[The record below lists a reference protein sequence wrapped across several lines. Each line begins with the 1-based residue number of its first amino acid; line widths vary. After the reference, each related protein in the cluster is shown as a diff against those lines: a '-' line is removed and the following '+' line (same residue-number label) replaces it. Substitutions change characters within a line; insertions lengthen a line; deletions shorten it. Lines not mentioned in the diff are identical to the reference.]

1 MPKKETY
8 DASSI
13 SVLEGLEAVRKRPGM
28 YIGSTSRKGLNHL
41 IYEIVDNAVDE
52 HLAGYC
58 DTIHVTLEADGSAT
72 VTDNGRGIPVGMHE
86 KGVPAERLVFTTLH
100 AGGKFDNNAYKTS
113 GGLHGVGSS
122 VVNALSTYLD
132 VQVSLGGWVYHDR
145 YERGVAVQ
153 ELDEDGLLPKIG
165 KTKNSGTRINFLP
178 DPEIFEKTR
187 FSATEVKSRLHE
199 TAYLNPALTIYFS
212 DLRVDGT
219 RRPEQVPTENT
230 DWFNYCGVYRDIA
243 LIRVPKCHIKT
254 FKIAL
259 VPDGTFGHVMAKVT
273 LSEKI
278 TAKAELVIE
287 ELGVSRKIQL
297 ENGAGEVVFDA
308 KPELWTPEKPKL
320 YDVKV
325 TCGTDTVSDR
335 VGFREIRVNGR
346 DILLNGEPVFLRGI
360 SCHEDSVENGKGL
373 TREERIENIR
383 IAKELGC
390 NFMRLAHY
398 PHNEEMAKLADEL
411 GLLLW
416 EEIPVYWAIRFER
429 EKTYEDAKNQLR
441 ELINRDWN
449 RASVIIW
456 SVGNENADTD
466 ERLKFMSALAECAH
480 REDETRMVSAA
491 CLVNAAK
498 NKIEDR
504 LMEYLDIIGINEYC
518 GWYTPDFAML
528 PALMENS
535 QPDKPVI
542 VTEFGADAL
551 PHHHGTISDKGTEE
565 CQADVYEKQ
574 IATLRNIDYIKGMT
588 PWILYDFRCPRRTSL
603 IQKYYN
609 RKGLLSEDKKYRK
622 PAFYVLQKFYEELKR
637 KEQ

>member
-1 MPKKETY
+1 MILFLN
-8 DASSI
+8 SL
-13 SVLEGLEAVRKRPGM
+13 VLLFLKFLFPLFLFRLELLLQ
-28 YIGSTSRKGLNHL
+28 S
-41 IYEIVDNAVDE
+41 
-52 HLAGYC
+52 
-58 DTIHVTLEADGSAT
+58 
-72 VTDNGRGIPVGMHE
+72 
-86 KGVPAERLVFTTLH
+86 F
-100 AGGKFDNNAYKTS
+100 
-113 GGLHGVGSS
+113 
-122 VVNALSTYLD
+122 
-132 VQVSLGGWVYHDR
+132 
-145 YERGVAVQ
+145 
-153 ELDEDGLLPKIG
+153 ELL
-165 KTKNSGTRINFLP
+165 
-178 DPEIFEKTR
+178 
-187 FSATEVKSRLHE
+187 
-199 TAYLNPALTIYFS
+199 
-212 DLRVDGT
+212 
-219 RRPEQVPTENT
+219 
-230 DWFNYCGVYRDIA
+230 
-243 LIRVPKCHIKT
+243 
-254 FKIAL
+254 
-259 VPDGTFGHVMAKVT
+259 
-273 LSEKI
+273 
-278 TAKAELVIE
+278 
-287 ELGVSRKIQL
+287 
-297 ENGAGEVVFDA
+297 
-308 KPELWTPEKPKL
+308 
-320 YDVKV
+320 
-325 TCGTDTVSDR
+325 CGTAFLLFQPGDFAVFFSGKLFHAFQLCFFLRREPFFECGDLFFIG
-335 VGFREIRVNGR
+335 GFHLLESAVEFV
-346 DILLNGEPVFLRGI
+346 LLNGEPVFLRGI

-491 CLVNAAK
+491 CLVNVAK

-609 RKGLLSEDKKYRK
+609 RKGLLSENKKYRK

>member
-1 MPKKETY
+1 MEAKKEKKY
-8 DASSI
+8 MSDI
-13 SVLEGLEAVRKRPGM
+13 HLEDYTEEYETGFATGDTMIFEGGRREEL
-28 YIGSTSRKGLNHL
+28 LNGGWH
-41 IYEIVDNAVDE
+41 YAVDQ
-52 HLAGYC
+52 Y
-58 DTIHVTLEADGSAT
+58 DTCLRQKWYKERYRDEKGFTVPIDYSFDEWPVMQLPCSWNTIDPMYLLYEGSMIFTRKISYIAEREET
-72 VTDNGRGIPVGMHE
+72 VFLKVGAANYLCRVFLNGKYVGMHR
-86 KGVPAERLVFTTLH
+86 GGSTPAFWNITE
-100 AGGKFDNNAYKTS
+100 
-113 GGLHGVGSS
+113 
-122 VVNALSTYLD
+122 YLKA
-132 VQVSLGGWVYHDR
+132 
-145 YERGVAVQ
+145 E
-153 ELDEDGLLPKIG
+153 
-165 KTKNSGTRINFLP
+165 NRIVL
-178 DPEIFEKTR
+178 
-187 FSATEVKSRLHE
+187 A
-199 TAYLNPALTIYFS
+199 
-212 DLRVDGT
+212 VDGT